1 MKRVWIEGAV
11 VLLAASSAVYG
22 QPSLSPEDKA
32 EIQALAAKYA
42 TALGSCD
49 AQAFADVFVPET
61 GYFVSG
67 FRGQLVGRDALVALV
82 ESERHCNLAPGTQA
96 PPRPGGNAPVVELE
110 VTEDGVHGVA
120 NLGAVGRYEDEYV
133 KTPDGWK
140 IAARTVVTKAES
152 DAGLEPSDFLEI
164 QRLGG
169 PDLGEYWAVNDNGV
183 KRLRSAGVAVSVAS
197 GKVTGRAYL
206 RDGGY
211 YDDVYEKTA
220 DGEWRV
226 QSRTKVP
233 AP

>member
-1 MKRVWIEGAV
+1 MKRVLIEGAV
-11 VLLAASSAVYG
+11 VLLAASSVAHG
-22 QPSLSPEDKA
+22 QTSLNPADKA
-32 EIQALAAKYA
+32 AIESLAGQYA
-42 TALGSCD
+42 AALGSCN
-49 AQAFADVFVPET
+49 AEAFADLFAPDT

-67 FRGQLVGRDALVALV
+67 FRGQIAGRDGLIALV
-82 ESERHCNLAPGTQA
+82 ESERHCNLPPGTQA
-96 PPRPGGNAPVVELE
+96 PARPGGNAPAVVLD
-110 VTEDGVHGVA
+110 VTADGVRGVA

-133 KTPDGWK
+133 KTPQGWK
-140 IAARTVVTKAES
+140 IASRTVVTKAES
-152 DAGLEPSDFLEI
+152 DAGLDAHDFLEI

-169 PDLGEYWAVNDNGV
+169 PDLGDYYAVNDNGV
-183 KRLRSAGVAVSVAS
+183 QRLRSSGVAVSVAS

-220 DGEWRV
+220 GGEWRV